1 MENLKRVLVVSLRN
15 SCRSAMA
22 EGWLKYYG
30 RGAAKVSSAGI
41 EPAKL
46 DLYAANAM
54 VDAVIDISTHQPQ
67 GIDQV
72 LNQSFDHIIVL
83 CSEDECKLPEF
94 NEDARIHHRP
104 FGDVSLLELSEDE
117 KKMAY
122 AKLRDEIEDFCFDFT
137 NEHVKS
143 LF

>member
-1 MENLKRVLVVSLRN
+1 MDNLKRILVVSLRN

-30 RGAAKVSSAGI
+30 RGAAEVISAGI
-41 EPAKL
+41 EPAQL
-46 DLYAANAM
+46 DLFAANAM

-67 GIDQV
+67 AVDRVVDQP
-72 LNQSFDHIIVL
+72 FDHIIVL
-83 CSEDECKLPEF
+83 CSEEECTLPEF
-94 NEDARIHHRP
+94 KEGARIHYHP
-104 FGDVSLLELSEDE
+104 FGDVSLLELTEDE

-137 NEHVKS
+137 NEYIKP